1 MKKLISII
9 SSIGLVATS
18 SLAVVSCRTPKL
30 EILFVPS
37 RSGTDITAQVAPLRG
52 LLTKK
57 LKELAKAR
65 GEEFNKAVKVD
76 VSTSYSAAAKSL
88 AGGSV
93 DIALMS
99 IQPYAENRGEKQE
112 DGTYDKIG
120 FLLSSGRRGAK
131 PYTTFEGFQGEDKKF
146 SNDKAISDLKG
157 EDLFGLANWY
167 QKYATDHKPAEGKS
181 YATILEDDTIPASYY
196 RSYVY
201 ANTSV
206 LSQTIYKDQ
215 KSYKAALDEAKQS
228 NNFDNYKQII
238 KSLLL
243 ESNIKIA
250 LGDKKS
256 SAGFSYP
263 VLWMKE
269 TAGLTNEQIVDLFK
283 NGKKFIKGSDY
294 DKIASTIGDNAEA
307 KAGNGYAIGFGFSD
321 IRFTRTGKLD
331 HEKKL
336 FENTEIIGASQA
348 IINDGIMYSKNK
360 KSLVGK
366 DLDLLKDIKTG
377 LLSLIKE
384 DKEAKKV
391 FSIYNITNFVEP
403 DATKIDSD
411 ITDSLKKLDDVSKI
425 ANAIT
430 WA

>member
-9 SSIGLVATS
+9 SSIGLVSTS

-37 RSGTDITAQVAPLRG
+37 KSGTDITAQVAPLRE

-57 LKELAKAR
+57 LKELAEAR

-93 DIALMS
+93 DIAFMP

-120 FLLSSGRRGAK
+120 FLLSSGRRGVK
-131 PYTTFEGFQGEDKKF
+131 PDTTFKVFQGDDKKF
-146 SNDKAISDLKG
+146 SNAKAISDLKG
-157 EDLFGLANWY
+157 QDLFELANWY
-167 QKYATDHKPAEGKS
+167 QELTKNKPAEGES
-181 YATILEDDTIPASYY
+181 YATVLEDETNPASYY

-206 LSQTIYKDQ
+206 LRETIYKDQ
-215 KSYKAALDEAKQS
+215 KSYKTALDEARQLNS
-228 NNFDNYKQII
+228 FENYKEIM
-238 KSLLL
+238 KSLIL

-263 VLWMKE
+263 VSWMKE
-269 TAGLTNEQIVDLFK
+269 VAGLSNEEIVGLFK
-283 NGKKFIKGSDY
+283 GGKKFIKGSDY
-294 DKIASTIGDNAEA
+294 DTIATTIGDNAEA
-307 KAGNGYAIGFGFSD
+307 KSGNGYAIGFGFSD
-321 IRFTRTGKLD
+321 IRFTRSGKLD

-366 DLDLLKDIKTG
+366 DLNLLKDIKTG
-377 LLSLIKE
+377 LLSLINE
-384 DKEAKKV
+384 NPEAKKV
-391 FSIYNITNFVEP
+391 FSIYNIKNFIEP
-403 DATKIDSD
+403 DVKKIDSD
-411 ITDSLKKLDDVSKI
+411 ITDALKKLKDVSEI
-425 ANAIT
+425 SDAIT
-430 WA
+430 WG